1 MSIENRR
8 EREKEEMKELILSA
22 ASDIVAA
29 DGFDKLSIRKIATKI
44 EYSPAIIY
52 HYFADKEEI
61 LNNLMQRGYN
71 KIVTAISS
79 AKIRGKTPEDRF
91 KEMMK
96 NYIEAALQ
104 MPDEFMAVHLNQSP
118 QALQQTSSLFEGAS
132 KTKTAIAAL
141 YDSIKEVNEDKELEH
156 SKIELTA
163 QLIVVSAVGLVIK
176 LIIEKDTS
184 NEQKQ
189 KLIEYYCNE
198 VILRMAKIV

>member
-22 ASDIVAA
+22 ANDIVAT

-61 LNNLMQRGYN
+61 LNNLMQRGYS

-79 AKIRGKTPEDRF
+79 AKIKGKTPEDRF
-91 KEMMK
+91 REMMR
-96 NYIEAALQ
+96 NYLDAALK
-104 MPDEFMAVHLNQSP
+104 MPDEFMAAHLNQSP
-118 QALQQTSSLFEGAS
+118 LALQQTSSLFEGAS
-132 KTKTAIAAL
+132 KTKNALAAL
-141 YDSIKEVNEDKELEH
+141 CDAIKEVNEDKELDN
-156 SKIELTA
+156 SKVELTA